1 MQQTVYY
8 ILMFTSFV
16 SALMFLLLSAWYWR
30 AERRRQYRQ
39 AQTKADIADIMIL
52 FQTMRDV
59 ISQQKSLARD
69 FNQELDR
76 KMSLVKEVLA
86 KSLEKNE
93 KLYERQQELQ
103 TQIEELKAQ
112 IESAQRQTGYLRQGP
127 APAPKP
133 PAPPSPTPSPPA
145 RPAPAPA
152 APVVEVTNIVPTV
165 PPQPRLA
172 PAEEERLAKT
182 GLTDAPFS
190 VWFGLDFDAAAA
202 PAPVEEEENE
212 APAPRT
218 PEDAEAARN
227 AFRALLNMPAGQSPP
242 PGAAPAPIAA
252 QNPLRPSN
260 GTPAPVPLQQRVLE
274 YSEAGMG
281 VAEIARELG
290 IGKGEVRLMLSLA
303 KQKGG

>member
-1 MQQTVYY
+1 
-8 ILMFTSFV
+8 
-16 SALMFLLLSAWYWR
+16 MFLLLSAWYWR

-103 TQIEELKAQ
+103 SQIEELKAQ
-112 IESAQRQTGYLRQGP
+112 LESAQRQSGYLRQAPDTAPKQALPSSP
-127 APAPKP
+127 APV
-133 PAPPSPTPSPPA
+133 PA
-145 RPAPAPA
+145 RPAPAPP

-165 PPQPRLA
+165 PPKARLA
-172 PAEEERLAKT
+172 TAEEERLAKT

-202 PAPVEEEENE
+202 PAPVEEEEE
-212 APAPRT
+212 ILPAPRT

-227 AFRALLNMPAGQSPP
+227 AFRALLNMPAGQNPP
-242 PGAAPAPIAA
+242 PGATPAAAAPQAHP
-252 QNPLRPSN
+252 RPGN

-303 KQKGG
+303 KQKGS